1 MKLVLN
7 TTKEDKRHTGSL
19 AGIVRGDHNILVT
32 TKSYDQTELL
42 DLAARPE
49 VKADAILCNNPET
62 LKQLVPGTGNP
73 SDWRGSILR
82 FSIPVLCVA
91 PLHHIHTVQHGE
103 WLHRHDLQKLNCIK
117 IPAQK
122 LKWKALQSYAEVRN
136 AFNLHRETSLFLVI
150 DIETDKANNID
161 TIGFTFFDG
170 DFHNYVVPF
179 YAEDYRDQDDFPKV
193 ITFLREYLSSTDMPK
208 CFHNGAYDNY
218 YLLRYGIACT
228 NYILDTEYMWYC
240 WFSELPK
247 SLAFVSS
254 MLLYDTYYWKEEGAG
269 TRYDRWKYCAKD
281 CWYTARCLI
290 QIIQHAPPWVWT
302 NYGKK
307 FPEVFSAINVKFFGF
322 NIDQEIHSGL
332 KTEADKELEEAKAS
346 LLVMADE
353 PYFNPGSWQQVSKLL
368 YDLLGAKKPSSRGK
382 KSTAGTDETTLK
394 KIALQHPLIERFV
407 DYILKYRE
415 KSKAIGTYY
424 NAHQYHG
431 RLKFAQNI
439 DGTTTGRH
447 SSNKLPLYIPNPTG
461 KKKDDSNYGTQIQN
475 IPRYMRRC
483 LQADPGYR
491 LGEVDKKQS
500 EARYTAYM
508 SQDLELIRAL
518 ESGEDFYIYST
529 KRFFGIELDPNDPTL
544 HDKGSLRQITKKI
557 IHGTNYMMG
566 AETFIDAFIQEIG
579 FAELRAAQAM
589 LHMEKVPLKEF
600 AGYLLGLYHKAYPLV
615 PKWWDDTKRT
625 LIKTNRIVTP
635 DGWTRLFFGDVR
647 KDHKRLRDA
656 VAHQPQHQSVAGI
669 NKTLLLLLHH
679 QIQSQGEYI
688 LMAQIHDSIIFQA
701 IEERFDYHMLKTRE
715 AMVHFESINGRSVN
729 IPLET
734 NHGHYWNPMIEWKE
748 SA

>member
-7 TTKEDKRHTGSL
+7 TTREDKRHTASL
-19 AGIVRGDHNILVT
+19 GGIVRGEHNVLVT
-32 TKSYDQTELL
+32 TKTYDQTELL
-42 DLAARPE
+42 DLASRPE
-49 VKADAILCNNPET
+49 VKANAILCNNPET
-62 LKQLVPGTGNP
+62 LRNLVPGTGNP

-82 FSIPVLCVA
+82 FSVPVLCVA
-91 PLHHIHTVQHGE
+91 PLHHIHTVPHGE
-103 WLHRHDLQKLNCIK
+103 WLLRHDLQKLNCISR
-117 IPAQK
+117 PAQK
-122 LKWKALQSYAEVRN
+122 LKWKAIQSYDELRN
-136 AFNLHRETSLFLVI
+136 LFSLHRETSLFLVI
-150 DIETDKANNID
+150 DIETDKRNQID

-170 DFHNYVVPF
+170 EFHNYVIPF
-179 YAEDYRDQDDFPKV
+179 YAEDYRDQDDLPKV

-218 YLLRYGIACT
+218 YLLRYGIACK

-240 WFSELPK
+240 WYAELNK

-269 TRYDRWKYCAKD
+269 DRYDRWKYCAKD

-290 QIIQHAPPWVWT
+290 QIIQHAPPWVWK
-302 NYGKK
+302 NYAIK
-307 FPEVFSAINVKFFGF
+307 FPEVYSAINVKFFGF
-322 NIDQEIHSGL
+322 NIDQEIHHDL
-332 KTEADKELEEAKAS
+332 KTEADKELEAAKAS

-353 PYFNPGSWQQVSKLL
+353 DAFNPGSWQQVSKLL
-368 YDLLGAKKPSSRGK
+368 YDILGAKKPSSRGK

-407 DYILKYRE
+407 DYILRYRE
-415 KSKAIGTYY
+415 KAKAIGTYY

-529 KRFFGIELDPNDPTL
+529 KRFFGIELDPSDPTL

-589 LHMEKVPLKEF
+589 LHMEGVPLKEF

-615 PKWWDDTKRT
+615 PKWWDDTKKI

-656 VAHQPQHQSVAGI
+656 VAHQPQHTSVAGI
-669 NKTLLLLLHH
+669 NRSMLDLLAL
-679 QIQSQGEYI
+679 QMASGGDYI
-688 LMAQIHDSIIFQA
+688 MLAQIHDSIIFQA
-701 IEERFDYHMLKTRE
+701 KEEVFDEYMIRTRE
-715 AMVHFESINGRSVN
+715 IMTTVEAIHGRSVN

-734 NHGHYWNPMIEWKE
+734 SQGQYWNPMIEWKE
-748 SA
+748 AA